1 MRYAIIENKEVV
13 NVIVADQEF
22 VDAHYTNAIEC
33 DDLVCVGWEYDK
45 KKFIAPKPNIAIDDE
60 TISK

>member
-22 VDAHYTNAIEC
+22 IDAHYPNAIEC
-33 DDLVCVGWEYDK
+33 DDLVSVGWNYDK
-45 KKFIAPKPNIAIDDE
+45 KKFIAPKPNIAIIDE
-60 TISK
+60 TLAE